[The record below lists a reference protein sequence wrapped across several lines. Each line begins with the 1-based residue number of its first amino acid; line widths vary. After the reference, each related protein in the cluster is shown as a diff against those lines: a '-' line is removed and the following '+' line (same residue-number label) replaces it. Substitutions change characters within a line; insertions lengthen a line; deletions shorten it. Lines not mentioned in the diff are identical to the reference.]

1 MIGFSLDY
9 VEYFL
14 ISQSSVKL
22 DHYFPQTLLTRRGLD
37 SLFKMNIGD
46 WKNYILRK
54 FLAFI
59 HINNHHMNVK
69 TIKGSI
75 IYKRLLTFQYA
86 SETTSMCHTE
96 KYV

>member
-1 MIGFSLDY
+1 MGGISKFFSWLHLLEMHVFCISSKSVMIGFSLDY

-46 WKNYILRK
+46 WENYFLRK
-54 FLAFI
+54 FW
-59 HINNHHMNVK
+59 
-69 TIKGSI
+69 
-75 IYKRLLTFQYA
+75 RLYI
-86 SETTSMCHTE
+86 STTT
-96 KYV
+96 